1 MLTFISTQLS
11 PSMINIPIDSYSTK
25 YRKIEIKEAKELFKY
40 IREDE
45 FKVVINDFGVR
56 RYLWLFLLS
65 FNKNLSYNKDIDSFQ
80 KNKYVYDHE
89 DEVYI
94 FRMNE
99 KLPTWKIKNSNYV
112 DYDIIEIWKLEHIE
126 VE

>member
-1 MLTFISTQLS
+1 MLD
-11 PSMINIPIDSYSTK
+11 IPIESYTTK
-25 YRKIEIKEAKELFKY
+25 YRRVEIKEAQQLFKY
-40 IREDE
+40 INKDE

-56 RYLWLFLLS
+56 RYIWLFLLS
-65 FNKNLSYNKDIDSFQ
+65 FNNILSYDKKINDFQ
-80 KNKYVYDHE
+80 RTKYVYDHT

-99 KLPTWKIKNSNYV
+99 KLPTWKIKGSDKV
-112 DYDIIEIWKLEHIE
+112 DNNIIEIWKLEKLE